1 MLNAVFRTS
10 IYRAPLLNLKWH
22 RALITKS
29 PRSLQV
35 VLVLS
40 VSAVMSV
47 LIGCSVLLSQYMNR
61 LRTWED
67 FEAKNRAIMLMSAP
81 LLTHALQDRHVDEV
95 QRLSQVMLAD
105 PDVQAVAVF
114 DAAGRRLVGAEAP
127 GGVLA
132 RAITE
137 ETLVGTLG
145 LDPAR
150 SSRYPAR
157 SDGDGWVLDARPVV
171 ATGSGDVV
179 GVVAVRFSLAR
190 VEHLLFKRLLT
201 GITAG
206 CVIVCIVALLMWAVL
221 GRLTRPI
228 RALADVARRLALGD
242 VTAVVPARDRDDEVG
257 ALARAMQLVKDGIE
271 ERDALERRS
280 ERDRDTQASRQARI
294 EALVSNFRSAARE
307 ALATVAA
314 NSEQMT
320 FAARTLTGIAT
331 ESAKRATAAARATRD
346 ASESVRAVSLASDAL
361 TAAIG
366 DIDGQVSQTRGVV
379 VAAACSTR
387 ETRATVQSLAGK
399 AQDIGEVVSLI
410 QAIAAQTNLLALNA
424 TIEAARAGEAGRG
437 FAVVASE
444 VKNLAGETARATER
458 IADQIGTIQAASAS
472 AVAAIEAIARRME
485 EVEGFTAG
493 IVGAV
498 ERQALA
504 TGEIVEGVA
513 RAASGTES
521 AAQDMRRLD
530 AAVGETDQS
539 AAQVNQAAI
548 DVADQAKRLHAT
560 VDRFLDSVSAA

>member
-1 MLNAVFRTS
+1 M
-10 IYRAPLLNLKWH
+10 
-22 RALITKS
+22 
-29 PRSLQV
+29 
-35 VLVLS
+35 LS
-40 VSAVMSV
+40 VSAVVSV
-47 LIGCSVLLSQYMNR
+47 LIGCAVILSQYMNR
-61 LRTWED
+61 VRTWED
-67 FEAKNRAIMLMSAP
+67 FEAKNRAIMFMSSP
-81 LLTHALQDRHVDEV
+81 LLSHALGERHYDEMA
-95 QRLSQVMLAD
+95 RLARVMLAD
-105 PDVQAVAVF
+105 DDVQAVAIF
-114 DAAGRRLVGAEAP
+114 DARGNRIAAAEADSGP
-127 GGVLA
+127 HAEPITAGLLA
-132 RAITE
+132 SA
-137 ETLVGTLG
+137 VG

-150 SSRYPAR
+150 GPLRESRADGGGWTLAVHPILNSSGEAL
-157 SDGDGWVLDARPVV
+157 GLIV
-171 ATGSGDVV
+171 A
-179 GVVAVRFSLAR
+179 RFSRDR
-190 VEHLLFKRLLT
+190 VQHILFKRLMT
-201 GITAG
+201 GIAAG
-206 CVIVCIVALLMWAVL
+206 IVIVCMVALLMWAVL

-228 RALADVARRLALGD
+228 RALADVARQLARGD
-242 VTAVVPARDRDDEVG
+242 VGAVVPAREREDEVG

-271 ERDALERRS
+271 ERGALERRS
-280 ERDRDTQASRQARI
+280 ERDRDAQAARQARI
-294 EALVSNFRSAARE
+294 DALVAEFRSVVRE

-320 FAARTLTGIAT
+320 FAARTLTGIAA

-346 ASESVRAVSLASDAL
+346 ASESVRAVSFASDAL

-366 DIDGQVSQTRGVV
+366 DIDTQVSRTRGVV
-379 VAAACSTR
+379 EAAATTTR
-387 ETRATVQSLAGK
+387 ETRATVQSLACK

-444 VKNLAGETARATER
+444 VKNLAGETARATDR
-458 IADQIGTIQAASAS
+458 IADQIGAIQAASAS
-472 AVAAIEAIARRME
+472 AVEAIEAIARRME

-498 ERQALA
+498 ECQALA
-504 TGEIVEGVA
+504 TGEIVEGVG

-560 VDRFLDSVSAA
+560 VDRFLEGVSAA